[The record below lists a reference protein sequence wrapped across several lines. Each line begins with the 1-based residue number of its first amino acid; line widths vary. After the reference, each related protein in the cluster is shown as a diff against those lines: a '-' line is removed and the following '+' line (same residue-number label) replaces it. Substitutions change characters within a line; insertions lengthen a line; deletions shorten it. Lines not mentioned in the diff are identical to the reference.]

1 VTSDDGMTLP
11 DHCVRA
17 LDKARRNGLDVTGA
31 LAVAHTRDGGADLY
45 LLVYPDR
52 LELAST
58 GNLMRSGA
66 GRERILLPD
75 ITSVTARDRL
85 FRSALEI
92 GTGGHTLSFSTDR
105 ATAGYLAALV
115 QQRRT
120 AAPAD
125 SALLEKLAEL
135 HAAGL
140 LTDDEYATKRATILD
155 GP

>member
-1 VTSDDGMTLP
+1 MTSDDGMTLP

-17 LDKARRNGLDVTGA
+17 LGKAQRNGLDATGA
-31 LAVAHTRDGGADLY
+31 LAVAHTRDSGADLY

-58 GNLMRSGA
+58 GTLMRTGA
-66 GRERILLPD
+66 RRARIHLTD
-75 ITSVTARDRL
+75 STSVAARDRL
-85 FRSALEI
+85 FRSSLEI

-105 ATAGYLAALV
+105 ATAGYLATLI

-120 AAPAD
+120 ATPD
-125 SALLEKLAEL
+125 STALLQKLAEL

-140 LTDDEYATKRATILD
+140 LTDDEYAAKRATILN